1 MHSFILLVNNGKPEC
16 NFTHFFRDKLSLSV
30 QNVSLKLPERY
41 SNGSDRQRM
50 TDLAKFIT
58 DSARTGNH
66 KMTIFAAYYILYYI

>member
-41 SNGSDRQRM
+41 SQWKRPAENDGFSKVYHGFSQNR
-50 TDLAKFIT
+50 
-58 DSARTGNH
+58 
-66 KMTIFAAYYILYYI
+66 

>member
-1 MHSFILLVNNGKPEC
+1 MENQSAILRIFSGISYHSAYKTYHSSYPKDIP
-16 NFTHFFRDKLSLSV
+16 
-30 QNVSLKLPERY
+30 
-41 SNGSDRQRM
+41 NGSDRQRM